1 MGLAG
6 KTLFITGGSRGIGK
20 AIALKAARDG
30 ANVVIAAKTSE
41 PHPTLPGT
49 IHSAV
54 QEVEAAGGKG
64 LACLVDV
71 RDEQLVSTAL
81 DSAAQKFGGIDIL
94 INNASAISLTTT
106 EDTPMK
112 RYDLMN
118 NINTRGTFLV
128 SKLCIPFLK
137 KSSNAHILVL
147 SPPLNMNPFW
157 FARNLPYTISKYGMS
172 MCVLGLAEELKSF
185 NVAVNALW
193 PKTVINTAA
202 VQMLMGKE
210 SSNNH
215 GRMPEIVADAAYQI
229 FTQDPKPTG
238 QFFIDEDVLKK
249 AGITDF
255 DRYASNPEFKNDLY
269 MDGFIDEN
277 IEKMEEGFAKHATLK
292 KETAAPTGGKIPG
305 IFKTIESS
313 LSPKLVE
320 KTQAIYQFVVTG
332 EESSTWF
339 IDLKTGSGACGSG
352 QSPQQVDATLTMDS
366 KHFFAMFSG
375 KMKPATAFMTGK
387 LKISGNMQKALKL
400 DKLMGSLKTKI
411 V

>member
-94 INNASAISLTTT
+94 VNNASAISLTTT
-106 EDTPMK
+106 ENTPMK

-215 GRMPEIVADAAYQI
+215 GRIPEIVADAAYNI

-238 QFFIDEDVLKK
+238 QFFIDEEVLKK

-255 DRYASNPEFKNDLY
+255 DQYASNPEFKNDLY

-277 IEKMEEGFAKHATLK
+277 IDKMEEGFAKHATLK
-292 KETAAPTGGKIPG
+292 KETAAPTGGKIPE

-339 IDLKTGSGACGSG
+339 VDLKTGSGACGSG
-352 QSPQQVDATLTMDS
+352 QSPQQADATLTMDS

-400 DKLMGSLKTKI
+400 DKLMGSLKSKI